1 MTTDNASRRAFLG
14 GAARLS
20 LLGGAAPFALN
31 LAAVGAASAQSA
43 ADYKAMV
50 CVFLFGGNDCA
61 NTVIPYDPAAHA
73 TYRNARL
80 PIARDRA
87 TLVPLAVEAGK
98 PPLALPP
105 ELASF
110 AGHFNAGRAAVIAN
124 VGPLVEPVTRGQLAA
139 GSAALPAKLFSHNDQ
154 QSTWQANATEGAQF
168 GWGGRIGDV
177 VASGNANQTF
187 TCMSISGNTV
197 WLSGQA
203 STQYQVS
210 PAGAVA
216 VEAIGRSTLF
226 GSTRAPALLEQLI
239 RQERVHLLE
248 RDYAALTRR
257 SLGAR
262 VQLNSALASL
272 APIATPL
279 PAENGLAAQL
289 RMVARTIA
297 ARGALGVR
305 RQVFFVSAGGFDNH
319 AFLSTSHPPLL
330 KMLADALDS
339 FYATT
344 VELGVAAQV
353 TTFTASD
360 FGRALL
366 SNGDGSDHGWGAHHL
381 VIGGAVRGGRVYGSF
396 PTVAVGSADDAGH
409 GRLIPTTAVDQYAA
423 TLARWMGVSAG
434 GLADILPHLGRFP
447 SGGMDFL
454 T

>member
-1 MTTDNASRRAFLG
+1 MTTMTSSRRAFLG
-14 GAARLS
+14 GVARLS
-20 LLGGAAPFALN
+20 VLGGAAPFALN
-31 LAAVGAASAQSA
+31 LAAVGAAAAQSGG
-43 ADYKAMV
+43 DYRALV
-50 CVFLFGGNDCA
+50 CVFLFGGNDSA
-61 NTVIPYDPAAHA
+61 NTVIPYDPAAYA
-73 TYRNARL
+73 AYRDARAS
-80 PIARDRA
+80 IARDRA
-87 TLVPLAVEAGK
+87 TLVPLAVEAGQ
-98 PPLALPP
+98 PPLAVPP

-110 AGHFNAGRAAVIAN
+110 AGHFNARRAAVIAN
-124 VGPLVEPVTRGQLAA
+124 VGPLVEPVTQARLTA
-139 GSAALPAKLFSHNDQ
+139 GSAVLPAKLFSHNDQ

-177 VASGNANQTF
+177 VAAGNANQTF
-187 TCMSISGNTV
+187 TCMSIAGNTV

-210 PAGAVA
+210 AGGAVA
-216 VEAIGRSTLF
+216 VEAIGRRSLF

-248 RDYAALTRR
+248 RDYVALTRR

-262 VQLNSALASL
+262 VQLNAALASL
-272 APIATPL
+272 GAIATPL
-279 PAENGLAAQL
+279 PPENALAAQL

-297 ARGALGVR
+297 ARDALGVR

-319 AFLSTSHPPLL
+319 AFLRSSHPPLL
-330 KMLADALDS
+330 KMIADALDS

-344 VELGVAAQV
+344 VELGVADQV

-381 VIGGAVRGGRVYGSF
+381 VLGGAVRGGRVYGRF
-396 PTVAVGSADDAGH
+396 PTVAPGSADDAGN

-447 SGGMDFL
+447 SGGLDFL
-454 T
+454 A